1 MLLRSTM
8 GWIVIGVAV
17 FVILA
22 VVIGVK
28 IKDRYF

>member
-1 MLLRSTM
+1 MLLISTM
-8 GWIVIGVAV
+8 GWIAIGVAV
-17 FVILA
+17 VILA

>member
-1 MLLRSTM
+1 MLLMSTLIWVAM
-8 GWIVIGVAV
+8 GVAV
-17 FVILA
+17 VILA

>member
-1 MLLRSTM
+1 MSTLIWVVM
-8 GWIVIGVAV
+8 GVAV
-17 FVILA
+17 VILA

>member
-1 MLLRSTM
+1 MLLMSTVT
-8 GWIVIGVAV
+8 WIVIGVAV
-17 FVILA
+17 VILA